1 VISNFSGRQPLCRIQ
16 CIAAPVALLVALATV
31 IIRSIARPRVSV
43 SSTANNNRGDT
54 LLRVGQAKGYTRSLH
69 EYKGVNIVG
78 KIRPVGDRVVV
89 KPAAKE
95 EVTKSGIVIPDTA
108 KEKPQEGTVVA
119 VGSGRLLENGERAA
133 LDVHEGDRVLFA
145 KYGGTEFKLEGEEY
159 LVLKENDIL
168 AIIG

>member
-1 VISNFSGRQPLCRIQ
+1 
-16 CIAAPVALLVALATV
+16 VA
-31 IIRSIARPRVSV
+31 
-43 SSTANNNRGDT
+43 
-54 LLRVGQAKGYTRSLH
+54 Q
-69 EYKGVNIVG
+69 

-119 VGSGRLLENGERAA
+119 VGSGRLLDNGDRAPM
-133 LDVHEGDRVLFA
+133 DVREGDRILFA
-145 KYGGTEFKLEGEEY
+145 KYGGTEFKLDGEEY